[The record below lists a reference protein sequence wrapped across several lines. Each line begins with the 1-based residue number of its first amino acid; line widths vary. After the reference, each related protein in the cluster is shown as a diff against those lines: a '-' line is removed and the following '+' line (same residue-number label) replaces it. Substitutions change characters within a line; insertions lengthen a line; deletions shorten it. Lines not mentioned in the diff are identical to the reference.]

1 MMNLR
6 HGSKLRANREP
17 GKDRRDTYDLAGEPK
32 RFDDALPVKFQEN
45 HRVKAIECDSGIRER
60 HLSSLPH
67 LGRCESSSGGSVW
80 IKLFPTNEGVWQK
93 PEQLLNQFQRI
104 NQGILFPA
112 LQEQSGPLSDRH
124 RQLAA
129 VLSRIEIESPVA
141 IGQAAR
147 LSVDAFLQRLYGW
160 ESQREI
166 PHESQCSRGFTEVD
180 RFSTRQNCCD

>member
-17 GKDRRDTYDLAGEPK
+17 GKGRHDTYNLAGEPK
-32 RFDDALPVKFQEN
+32 RFDDVLPVKFQEE
-45 HRVKAIECDSGIRER
+45 HRGKAIECDIGIGER

-67 LGRCESSSGGSVW
+67 LGRCESSSGSSVW

-104 NQGILFPA
+104 KQGILFAA
-112 LQEQSGPLSDRH
+112 LQEQLGLLFDRH
-124 RQLAA
+124 RQFTA
-129 VLSRIEIESPVA
+129 VLRMIEIESPVA
-141 IGQAAR
+141 FGQAAR
-147 LSVDAFLQRLYGW
+147 LSVDAFLLPLYGW

-166 PHESQCSRGFTEVD
+166 PHESQFSRGFTEVD
-180 RFSTRQNCCD
+180 RYSTRRNCCN